1 MLSSYTRMA
10 TVEWASK
17 GYNGPYAVWYRLG
30 PGRGLEVLESVSG
43 QRQSSTFG
51 PSLGTTAADGLRT
64 PAAGGVAALFC
75 SVYG

>member
-1 MLSSYTRMA
+1 MVRTLCGIVLDWGA
-10 TVEWASK
+10 A
-17 GYNGPYAVWYRLG
+17 
-30 PGRGLEVLESVSG
+30 RGLEVLESVSG

-51 PSLGTTAADGLRT
+51 PSLGATAADGLRT